1 LIGHSIVF
9 RLSRYAKYFLLNPEL
24 ISFNQNKEMRKLKIF
39 SAILIIISII
49 YFLGPHPQIPVFNNE
64 LISLPNNVDL
74 DSLVQAGEKLHKIK
88 PNNEAKIIWADSGHQ
103 QTEFAIVYLHGFSAS
118 QMEGSPV
125 HENIAK
131 AFHCNLYLARL
142 AEHGIDTTDDLMNLT
157 PENYWES
164 AKQAYA
170 IGKKLGK
177 KVILMST
184 STGGTL
190 SLQLA
195 AAFPEI
201 AGLIMYSPNIEI
213 NNPAAPLLNNPW
225 GLQIA
230 RLVRG
235 GEFANIQFKNSEYPK
250 YWNTHYRL
258 ESTVALQNLL
268 EATMTKAQF
277 AKVNQP
283 SLVLYYYKDEANQD
297 NVVKVSAI
305 KKMFS
310 EIGTPDSLK
319 KAVAIPNAGSHVIA
333 SPIVSKDIVTVE
345 KETKAFIAKY
355 IIKQ

>member
-1 LIGHSIVF
+1 MRALKFGLMILVILSIAY
-9 RLSRYAKYFLLNPEL
+9 L
-24 ISFNQNKEMRKLKIF
+24 
-39 SAILIIISII
+39 
-49 YFLGPHPQIPVFNNE
+49 LGPHPSAPVFSNTLPAIANNA
-64 LISLPNNVDL
+64 NL
-74 DSLVQAGEKLHKIK
+74 DSLVQAGEKQHHIK
-88 PNNEAKIIWADSGHQ
+88 PNNEAKIIWADSTHQ
-103 QTEFAIVYLHGFSAS
+103 VSEYAIVYLHGFSAS
-118 QMEGSPV
+118 QMEGAPV

-142 AEHGIDTTDDLMNLT
+142 AEHGIDTTEDLMNLT
-157 PENYWES
+157 AENYWES
-164 AKQAYA
+164 AKEAYA

-195 AAFPEI
+195 AAYPEI

-230 RLVRG
+230 RLVKKG
-235 GEFANIQFKNSEYPK
+235 DYANIAFKNNEYPK

-258 ESTVALQNLL
+258 ESTVELQNLI
-268 EATMTKAQF
+268 EATMTKETFQ
-277 AKVNQP
+277 KIHQP
-283 SLVLYYYKDEANQD
+283 SLALYYYKDEQHQD

-305 KKMFS
+305 KKMLS

-319 KAVAIPNAGSHVIA
+319 KGIAIPNAENHVLV

-345 KETKAFIAKY
+345 AATKEFIMSK
-355 IIKQ
+355 IIKH